1 VETTPLRAQSN
12 APRDESIIASLEA
25 DTNEETD
32 DNEDSVSEDDD
43 LPVVVPGRPPGWNMA
58 DYLNG
63 EYDEENRLLRDTPLS
78 ESTPFNSLDIEIA
91 ATNLYNAKED
101 FKKLSAK
108 RRIKVAEHALREAR
122 EDISIVNTSDIQDE
136 FNHEI
141 GQRDYSI
148 GIDLRVYI
156 NKRKVI
162 SQTLHDM
169 TRRSFDL
176 GVVEDQFHDQIVKY
190 TDDEPFTFETC
201 TAFVK
206 SMSGR
211 GRQLSH
217 QFDDFSITETLK
229 VLDLIDNKREAHPG
243 TALCVLFEIKVACEA
258 LISKKKRTA
267 ISTAQQP
274 QDPISI
280 PSSPP
285 VLPTQTRSTRTTQL
299 LEEAAIREARRDRIL
314 TAGDFQRQLMQKYQC
329 NDRNCTNYNNFCFPD
344 PMDNTQHYNI
354 LATQHELW
362 ANRIASGGATIEN
375 PPDELKQYWKKKQG
389 SINRDSR
396 QPVKKNNAQ
405 IMEQFMEMQTKIYE
419 QQMQYRLME
428 QMEAMQE
435 KQERRDE
442 EKERR
447 HLLQEQRDLLTQTPH
462 QTAYS
467 LPRRSTT
474 SPSLLS
480 FKTDKT
486 PARFEA
492 IPATPT
498 PRPRSSSSIDSNED
512 EYDTLAKFFTWKINS
527 IKNQDRKKKWEDA
540 QSTIFANDWSIREL
554 RQMEDDKTP
563 AYQRAI
569 KAGISDGLAR
579 GFKRELR
586 QYRQFVRRVHD
597 EHAAAMALGAL
608 GGGNSTI

>member
-1 VETTPLRAQSN
+1 MPPRRASKDATASQQPPTTNPYNLRSLHIPRSIRPGESFDERHYVPTRAQNQIQRMKERQEEFGLPALITSKTAIQKTHQDAAKKANSYRKRPAPSGRKSTTRSPSKTPSAKRVWFDITSLRDAPDSSVETTPLRAQSN

-25 DTNEETD
+25 DTNEETN

-58 DYLNG
+58 DYLNS
-63 EYDEENRLLRDTPLS
+63 EYDEEENRLLRDMPLN
-78 ESTPFNSLDIEIA
+78 ESTPFNSLDIKIA

-108 RRIKVAEHALREAR
+108 RCIKVAEHALREAR

-141 GQRDYSI
+141 SQRDYSI

-190 TDDEPFTFETC
+190 TDDKPFTFETC
-201 TAFVK
+201 MAFVK

-285 VLPTQTRSTRTTQL
+285 VLPTQIRSTRTTQL
-299 LEEAAIREARRDRIL
+299 LEEAAIREARQDRIL

-329 NDRNCTNYNNFCFPD
+329 NDRNCTNYNNFYFPD

-375 PPDELKQYWKKKQG
+375 PLDKLKQYWTKKQ
-389 SINRDSR
+389 
-396 QPVKKNNAQ
+396 
-405 IMEQFMEMQTKIYE
+405 EMQTKMYE

-435 KQERRDE
+435 KQEHRDE

-447 HLLQEQRDLLTQTPH
+447 HLLREQRDLLT
-462 QTAYS
+462 
-467 LPRRSTT
+467 
-474 SPSLLS
+474 
-480 FKTDKT
+480 
-486 PARFEA
+486 
-492 IPATPT
+492 
-498 PRPRSSSSIDSNED
+498 
-512 EYDTLAKFFTWKINS
+512 
-527 IKNQDRKKKWEDA
+527 
-540 QSTIFANDWSIREL
+540 
-554 RQMEDDKTP
+554 
-563 AYQRAI
+563 
-569 KAGISDGLAR
+569 
-579 GFKRELR
+579 
-586 QYRQFVRRVHD
+586 
-597 EHAAAMALGAL
+597 
-608 GGGNSTI
+608 